1 MFFLLKK
8 DCKNTRPSFAK
19 NNYRISTTGQIA
31 LPFILLVGGLI
42 VEIVIAGLLVSFFV
56 SASAL
61 GERLSVRAFAAA
73 NAGIDDAIVRISSNK
88 EFADTPESYQII
100 IGDDVVSVNISR
112 TVDNPNNIYNY
123 TVEAEATAINRQRK
137 LVVEVVVNKTTGMLS
152 LKSLEEQA
160 VQ

>member
-1 MFFLLKK
+1 MLQKTLTFQSSKG
-8 DCKNTRPSFAK
+8 A
-19 NNYRISTTGQIA
+19 GQVA

-61 GERLSVRAFAAA
+61 GERLSVRALAAA

-88 EFADTPESYQII
+88 EFTNVNCSVPIEYNITV
-100 IGDDVVSVNISR
+100 GDDTVLVSVCR
-112 TVDNPNNIYNY
+112 TVDGINNVYNY
-123 TVEAEATAINRQRK
+123 TIEAEATARNRQRK
-137 LVVEVVVNKTTGMLS
+137 LAAEVVVNQTTGTLS

-160 VQ
+160 IQ

>member
-1 MFFLLKK
+1 MNHRLLILRGLALNK
-8 DCKNTRPSFAK
+8 
-19 NNYRISTTGQIA
+19 IGQIA

-88 EFADTPESYQII
+88 EFISCSPPDGYNITVGEDT
-100 IGDDVVSVNISR
+100 VFVSVCR
-112 TVDNPNNIYNY
+112 TEDNPNNIYNY
-123 TVEAEATAINRQRK
+123 TIEAEATARNRQRK
-137 LVVEVVVNKTTGMLS
+137 LAAEVVVDQTTGTLS
-152 LKSLEEQA
+152 LKSCKEQA
-160 VQ
+160 KQ